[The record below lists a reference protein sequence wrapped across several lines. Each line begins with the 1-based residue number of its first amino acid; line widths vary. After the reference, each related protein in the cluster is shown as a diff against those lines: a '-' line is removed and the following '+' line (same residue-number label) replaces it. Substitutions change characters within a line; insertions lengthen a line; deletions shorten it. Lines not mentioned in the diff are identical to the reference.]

1 MKFACVVLGMGI
13 GLALGQ
19 GKPDASKGNE
29 VFDEQCSGCHHADR
43 EERKVGPG
51 LKWLF
56 VKGKLDSN
64 GKAAGEA
71 SVLEILNKGSK
82 GMPAFEKAF
91 SDKDKVDLLAY
102 LKTL

>member
-1 MKFACVVLGMGI
+1 MRFGSLVLAMGI

-19 GKPDASKGNE
+19 SKPDPSKGNE
-29 VFDEQCSGCHHADR
+29 VFDEQCSGCHYADR

-64 GKAAGEA
+64 GKAVADA
-71 SVLEILNKGSK
+71 SVLEILSKGSK
-82 GMPAFEKAF
+82 GMPGFEKAL
-91 SDKDKVDLLAY
+91 SEQDKVDLLAY